1 MLMENISSLIKK
13 SERNNV
19 RIVTIVIFQGWVQ
32 NGSVSDS
39 LFNITLRP
47 HQLNYLF

>member
-19 RIVTIVIFQGWVQ
+19 RIVTIVIIQG
-32 NGSVSDS
+32 
-39 LFNITLRP
+39 
-47 HQLNYLF
+47 